1 MMMRIFT
8 FGLAV
13 AMAMATLPSAGRAG
27 PNSQGGLAA
36 PFSPGA
42 TIYRPDC
49 WIKEDPTSRWDV
61 GTGCIGE

>member
-1 MMMRIFT
+1 MMMRIFML
-8 FGLAV
+8 GLAV
-13 AMAMATLPSAGRAG
+13 AMATLPTAGRTA

-49 WIKEDPTSRWDV
+49 WIKEDPTSRWDM